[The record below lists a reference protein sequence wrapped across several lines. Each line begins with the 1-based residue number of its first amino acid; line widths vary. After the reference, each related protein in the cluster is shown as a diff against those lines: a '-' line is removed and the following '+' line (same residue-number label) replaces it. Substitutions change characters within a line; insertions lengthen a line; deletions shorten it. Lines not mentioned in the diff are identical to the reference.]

1 MDKKFSHLQ
10 MDIFAKI
17 EEMASDEQGTESN
30 RLQVQTFIN
39 TIKVL
44 DLCNKLCWYQDK
56 CNTTT
61 YTPISR
67 LLEQY
72 FQLQ

>member
-30 RLQVQTFIN
+30 RLQVQTFIKA
-39 TIKVL
+39 IKVL
-44 DLCNKLCWYQDK
+44 DYMCNKLCWDQDK
-56 CNTTT
+56 CNTT

-67 LLEQY
+67 LLEEY